1 MNIPLTPLRFLRYA
15 EQQYP
20 GRTAVV
26 CDDKRYS
33 YKEFGDRARRLAG
46 ALLQIGVQ
54 PGDRV
59 AFLSTNCHRLLEAYY
74 GVLEAGAVL
83 LPLNIRLSASE
94 LGYILNDSGATIL
107 FIERQ
112 FLPCVEAFRKD
123 LTTVKTFVLL
133 EGTSEFP
140 WLAPRNYEEFIAGA
154 TPHRADVASIN
165 ENAVA
170 ELFYTSGTS
179 ANPKGVMLTHRNIY
193 LHAVHVC
200 MAFQIPNGNVELHT
214 IPLFHANGWGVAHFL
229 TLLGG
234 KHVMIHRF
242 DPKEVF
248 RLIEA
253 EGARTCSLVP
263 IMATALVNCP
273 ERKNYDLSSLT
284 RIVIGGAASSPT
296 LIREVEE
303 TFGCQC
309 FSGYGLTETSPALS
323 LSPMKDGMGWE
334 GEQRYIG
341 QAMTGYPVPGVEM
354 RVVDTY
360 DKDVPADSVSI
371 GEIIVRGDGVMEGY
385 WGQPEASAE
394 AMRGGWFHTG
404 DMATLN
410 ADGYFLVVDRKKDI
424 IVSGGENISSLELEK
439 AILAHPAIL
448 EACVIPVPDAK
459 WGEVPRALL
468 VRKPNAQIEEQEL
481 LEFCRGKLSHY
492 KCPRSVEFVDNL
504 PKTATGKIL
513 KKDIRKKYWH
523 GQDTLRPDATESN
536 KVAT

>member
-20 GRTAVV
+20 KRTAVV
-26 CDDKRYS
+26 CNETRYN
-33 YKEFGDRARRLAG
+33 YAQFGERTRRLAG
-46 ALLQIGVQ
+46 ALRHAGVR

-107 FIERQ
+107 FIEKQ
-112 FLPCVEAFRKD
+112 FLPLVEAFRGN
-123 LTTVKTFVLL
+123 LTTVKTFCLL
-133 EGTSEFP
+133 EGVPEFS
-140 WLAPRNYEEFIAGA
+140 WLSAQNYEALLAAA
-154 TPHRADVASIN
+154 TPYHAEIDTVD

-234 KHVMIHRF
+234 KHVMIQRF

-248 RLIEA
+248 RLIEK

-284 RIVIGGAASSPT
+284 RIVVGGAASSPT

-303 TFGCQC
+303 AFGCEC

-323 LSPMKDGMGWE
+323 LSPMKDGLEWE
-334 GEQRYIG
+334 GEQRYAG

-354 RVVDTY
+354 RVVDSN
-360 DKDVPADSVSI
+360 DRDVSPDGKSI
-371 GEIIVRGDGVMEGY
+371 GEIIVKGDGVMEGY
-385 WGQPEASAE
+385 WRQPEASAE
-394 AMRGGWFHTG
+394 AFRGGWFHTG

-410 ADGYFLVVDRKKDI
+410 EDGYFLIVDRKKDI

-439 AILAHPAIL
+439 AILAHPKVL
-448 EACVIPVPDAK
+448 EAGVIPIPDEK
-459 WGEVPRALL
+459 WGEVPKALVVL
-468 VRKPNAQIEEQEL
+468 KPGVAATESEL
-481 LEFCRGKLSHY
+481 IEFCRTRISHY
-492 KCPRSVEFVDNL
+492 KCPRSIEFVDNL

-513 KKDIRKKYWH
+513 KKDLRKKYWH
-523 GQDTLRPDATESN
+523 GQDTLRPEAAES
-536 KVAT
+536 KKAG